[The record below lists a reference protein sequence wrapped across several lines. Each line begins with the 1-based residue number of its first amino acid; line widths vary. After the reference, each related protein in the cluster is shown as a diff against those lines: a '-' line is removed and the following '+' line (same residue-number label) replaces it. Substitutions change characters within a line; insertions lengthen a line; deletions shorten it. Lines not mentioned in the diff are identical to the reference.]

1 MKEKR
6 ITRCFFFVTA
16 LAALAL
22 VTAISTPATA
32 QSPIPAG
39 SVRIHYHRNNAD
51 YAGWAIYDWTGAK
64 NPSPSYANPGN
75 PQTGTDEFGVYW
87 DIALADG
94 ASQLFFIVRNADG
107 SVKNCQSDMV
117 LDISSNGIEIW
128 LLQDD
133 CTIYST
139 KPRTD
144 LVGNIKQARAY
155 WVNRDTLAWF
165 GAEPTDTYQLYY
177 SPDAGITDVATSG
190 AEGDGHAIQLSV
202 DPNGLP
208 QTIIDKFPFLKGA
221 TALKIPQAQLAQI
234 PALLKDQ
241 LVLVKFNGL
250 KAADAT
256 SLQIPGVLDDLF
268 YFDGPLG
275 ALIED
280 DGVRFRLWAPTAQN
294 VRLLVYDT
302 PGGTVPT
309 IYPMTQEDQGVWETK
324 VGDRG
329 CINHKYYLYEVTVF
343 SRVEG
348 NVVTNV
354 VTDPYSL
361 GLAADSVKSLVVD
374 LGSPF
379 TKPAFW
385 NLVPKPPLASP
396 TDIVLYE
403 LHIRDFSI
411 SDSTVPRNDR
421 GKYTA
426 FTNFFSLGMQHLRSL
441 AKAGLTHVHLL
452 PSFDISSVPELA
464 SEQKIPQ
471 IDLPIKGPDSEQ
483 PEDAIDAVKDQ
494 DGFNWGYDPWH
505 YATPEGSYSTN
516 PDGITRIREF
526 REMVESLH
534 LIGLRVVMDVVYNH
548 TAAAG
553 QDPHSVLDRIVPG
566 YYYRLDANG
575 NIYTNTCCPDTA
587 SEHRMFFKLMLDTL
601 KIWAKEYHVDGF
613 RFDLMSFSFK
623 DNLLAIKEALHEI
636 DPTIYLYGEGWNFG
650 EVANNA
656 LGINATQ
663 ANMAGT
669 GIGTFSDRGRDAI
682 RGGGPFDG
690 GLSLV
695 ANQGFINGL
704 WYDDNG
710 ASTLTPS
717 QRRQQLLDAGDLV
730 KLALAGTIKDYSL
743 VDNHGDLVTGAQL
756 NYNGQHAGYT
766 LDPPDVINYISAHD
780 NQTLFDNNQYKIPMA
795 TTMLD
800 RLRVN
805 NLGLALVT
813 LAQGIP
819 FFHAGDDL
827 LRSKSFDKNSYNSG
841 DWFNKLDLTYQTNNF
856 AVGLPQE
863 EDNKGD
869 WTTMD
874 PFLTNPALKPGFSD
888 IYSAH
893 LYFEDILRVR
903 KSSPL
908 FRLQT
913 GDEVKQR
920 VKFYNVGP
928 AQQPA
933 LIVMAIS
940 DKVGPGLDP
949 ENKSIVV
956 LFNVDKIPKTI
967 SLPGYAGISLTLHPV
982 LEHSLAD
989 SIVKQ
994 SQYDAGTAT
1003 FTIPPRTTAVFLER
1017 R

>member
-107 SVKNCQSDMV
+107 SVKNCQSNMV
-117 LDISSNGIEIW
+117 LNIVTNGVEVW

-133 CTIYST
+133 CTIDST